1 MSELTI
7 GSLCTGY
14 GGLDLAV
21 EQHYGA
27 RTVWVSDVDK
37 NANLIIDQRFPGVPN
52 LGDLTVLDWSQVPAV
67 DILIGG
73 YPCQPFS
80 QAGKREGT
88 KDVRHIWPHIR
99 DAVATLRP
107 RVCVFENVQGHL
119 SLGGTEVIASLAALG
134 YSVRWGLVR
143 ASDAGAPHR
152 RARVFIVATAADQS
166 GDGREQGWPESGERA
181 GQEGQPAGGGPNPTA
196 DTNVEQFDGGRDT
209 GQGGRVEPANSSSPA
224 ADASGERHGPEQDTG
239 TAGRLDAADEGQ
251 ARQRER
257 SREESGHR
265 GAAFGPYEAAI
276 RRWEHTINRPAPAP
290 TVPTGR
296 NGGHRLSP
304 AFVEWMMGLPEG
316 WVTGTGISHVA
327 QLKALGN
334 GVVPQQAL
342 LALQLL
348 TTEEQAHVA

>member
-1 MSELTI
+1 MTDPTI

-52 LGDLTVLDWSQVPAV
+52 LGDLTVLDWSHVPAV

-80 QAGKREGT
+80 NAGNRKGT

-119 SLGGTEVIASLAALG
+119 SLGGVEVVESLAALG

-152 RARVFIVATAADQS
+152 RARVFIVAEDDAHSGGRQLEGVAVE
-166 GDGREQGWPESGERA
+166 GDGLCEPGEHCC
-181 GQEGQPAGGGPNPTA
+181 E
-196 DTNVEQFDGGRDT
+196 
-209 GQGGRVEPANSSSPA
+209 PA

-239 TAGRLDAADEGQ
+239 TVGRLDAADEGQ

-257 SREESGHR
+257 SREAPGDRSATVAAHTDESGPQGRCGGGCECADQRTVGSHSV
-265 GAAFGPYEAAI
+265 GFGPYEAAI